1 MFSVNTNA
9 GAFAALQNLNATGR
23 SLEIT
28 QSRVNTGLKVSSARD
43 NAAIYSIAQNM
54 RGDVAGYRAVNNSLS
69 RAQSELDVAIAG
81 AEAISDLLIEMKEKA
96 VAAKDTGL
104 DTASRVSLNNDFQQ
118 LAAQITTISENAT
131 FNGKNLLTGDTL
143 SAITDSTG
151 TSTGTITASG
161 STLTL
166 ASLSLDTADISS
178 AGAGSANTLI
188 GTGTANRWDSG
199 AALDA
204 LNNYMST
211 NFASIYNDGTAYDQ
225 SNGDFL
231 GGSQIANAVSVSN
244 AIDTE
249 FGTDTSGNT
258 VGPGTALY
266 LFSGT
271 LYVEGTGASATFSS
285 SPTSSSSGAAGA
297 VDAVEAAIST
307 VNDVLSNLGS
317 TANRLAIQ
325 QQFAGKLSDSLDVG
339 IGNLVDADMARESAN
354 LQAFQT
360 KQQLGLQALG
370 IANQAPQSVLSL
382 FR

>member
-28 QSRVNTGLKVSSARD
+28 QSRVNTGLKVSSAKD

-118 LAAQITTISENAT
+118 LAAQVTTISENAT
-131 FNGKNLLTGDTL
+131 FNGKNLLAGDTL

-151 TSTGTITASG
+151 TSAGAITTSG
-161 STLTL
+161 NTLTL

-178 AGAGSANTLI
+178 AGAGGANTLI
-188 GTGTANRWDSG
+188 GTGTANRFDDG
-199 AALDA
+199 VALDA
-204 LNNYMST
+204 MNNYMAA
-211 NFASIYNDGTAYDQ
+211 NFASIYSDGTAYDQ
-225 SNGDFL
+225 STGEFIGGDQLTNGF
-231 GGSQIANAVSVSN
+231 NVSS
-244 AIDTE
+244 AIDAE
-249 FGTDTSGNT
+249 FGSVTSGNT

-271 LYVEGTGASATFSS
+271 LYVEGSGGSATFTASS
-285 SPTSSSSGAAGA
+285 TSSSGGAAAA
-297 VDAVEAAIST
+297 VDAVETAIST

-325 QQFAGKLSDSLDVG
+325 QDFAGKLSNSLEVG
-339 IGNLVDADMARESAN
+339 IGSLVDADMARESAN